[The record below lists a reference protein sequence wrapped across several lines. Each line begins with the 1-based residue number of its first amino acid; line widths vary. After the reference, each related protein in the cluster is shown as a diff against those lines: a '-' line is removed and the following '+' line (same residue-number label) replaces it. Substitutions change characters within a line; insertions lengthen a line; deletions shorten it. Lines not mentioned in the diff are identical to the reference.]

1 MPGKHRLPHFAE
13 RVRGRLKLC
22 TYCDPPQWRDIEE
35 FTSHPNTRDGRDNRC
50 NFCRSRYRRERR
62 LALRSALDTPR
73 IRTVNTHINTRVTI
87 VVPPN
92 LLPALDR
99 LVTEQALRTK
109 EEPDQVRRAVEITV
123 LQRGIAALREGL
135 TK

>member
-73 IRTVNTHINTRVTI
+73 IRTVNTHINTEVTI
-87 VVPPN
+87 TVPAQ
-92 LLPALDR
+92 LVEQIDSLTELYVQKLDGDRVAIRR
-99 LVTEQALRTK
+99 LVETSMMQH
-109 EEPDQVRRAVEITV
+109 
-123 LQRGIAALREGL
+123 GIRCLTEGL
-135 TK
+135 DK